1 MYEKGYLDICN
12 PIHYIIFKNERQRQD
27 IRRIIILSKFS
38 QEPPPPKKIKFHI
51 TILFYMLKIY
61 SRRSKFLLPV
71 SMAST
76 NL

>member
-38 QEPPPPKKIKFHI
+38 QEPPPPQKNQISYYY
-51 TILFYMLKIY
+51 T
-61 SRRSKFLLPV
+61 FLY
-71 SMAST
+71 A
-76 NL
+76 